1 MAKSPSQR
9 FFDLLDEQDEVKEQ
23 FESLLPRDQENLEVK
38 LKENFY
44 SISYEIYEDLM
55 VCFNLGSWSFLYN
68 FLIKPKEYVNLDKS
82 FDPSNIA
89 LERAFGAESLNYINQ
104 LLYDFDP
111 GHSTAKYDK
120 LIWQ

>member
-1 MAKSPSQR
+1 MKLAKSPSQK

-44 SISYEIYEDLM
+44 TISFEIYEDLM
-55 VCFNLGSWSFLYN
+55 VCFHLGLGSFFNN
-68 FLIKPKEYVNLDKS
+68 FLVKPKEFVNLDKI

-89 LERAFGAESLNYINQ
+89 LERAFGEEILN
-104 LLYDFDP
+104 
-111 GHSTAKYDK
+111 
-120 LIWQ
+120 